1 MKPYLLALLA
11 LTGCASLPAIDA
23 THYAVKSDC
32 GAAARCFATIQQA
45 VDAAARDTSGQW
57 LTIDVAPGTYYEKVT
72 ITRSKLTL
80 RGKGAG
86 KTRLHF
92 DAVAQTAGKY
102 HRNNWGTPGSATLT
116 VDAEDVTVEGL
127 TVENTFDYLAN
138 DGLPDGDPKK
148 IGNSQGVTLLLDIH
162 SDRVTVRKA
171 SLIGNQDTL
180 FANGKRVFIKD
191 STISGNIDFIFGNG
205 QVLIEDSEI
214 ITRNR
219 AAPLKPGEFHS
230 FIAAPST
237 QLSQPIG
244 IVIYRSKLTRE
255 VGVPDASV
263 ALARPWHPTTTFADG
278 RYADPNAVGQ
288 ASFIDCFMD
297 AHIHPDHWTVMNG
310 TARDG
315 TKTAVF
321 TPQESRFT
329 ESGSSGPGARH
340 TDIGI
345 KWTGALDIRTIRTSF
360 FSGWQP

>member
-11 LTGCASLPAIDA
+11 LTGCASLPAPSQ
-23 THYAVKSDC
+23 TYTVKSDC
-32 GAAARCFATIQQA
+32 GAATHCFATIQQA
-45 VDAAARDTSGQW
+45 VDAAGKDTSGNW
-57 LTIDVAPGTYYEKVT
+57 LTIDVAAGDYYEKVT
-72 ITRSKLTL
+72 ITRPKLTL
-80 RGKGAG
+80 RGQGTA

-127 TVENTFDYLAN
+127 TVENTFDYLSN
-138 DGLPDGDPKK
+138 DALPDGDPKK

-162 SDRVTVRKA
+162 SDRVKVLKA
-171 SLIGNQDTL
+171 VLAGNQDTL
-180 FANGKRVFIKD
+180 FANGKRVFIDD
-191 STISGNIDFIFGNG
+191 SILSGNIDFIFGNG

-219 AAPLKPGEFHS
+219 AAPLQPGEFHS
-230 FIAAPST
+230 FITAPST

-255 VGVPDASV
+255 AGVPDASV
-263 ALARPWHPTTTFADG
+263 ALGRPWHPTTTFADG

-297 AHIHPDHWTVMNG
+297 RHIHPDHWTTMNG

-315 TKTAVF
+315 SKTAVF
-321 TPQESRFT
+321 KPQDSRFYET
-329 ESGSSGPGARH
+329 GSHGPGARH
-340 TDIGI
+340 NDIGI
-345 KWTGALDIRTIRTSF
+345 TWIGGTGIDSVRRVF
-360 FSGWQP
+360 FAGWPQD